1 MSAVAKEK
9 ELYSGKVSGL
19 TFEAFDEK
27 VITWCRKKY
36 GDAYAVGLWKNE
48 MDDIYNLDLADEDD
62 NLALNY
68 SALKST
74 MSYAVHQSKVLT
86 GYTLSRP
93 SGRRSIKWSSGNH
106 AASKSS
112 AT

>member
-1 MSAVAKEK
+1 MSAVAREK

-48 MDDIYNLDLADEDD
+48 
-62 NLALNY
+62 
-68 SALKST
+68 
-74 MSYAVHQSKVLT
+74 
-86 GYTLSRP
+86 
-93 SGRRSIKWSSGNH
+93 
-106 AASKSS
+106 
-112 AT
+112 